1 MSGAPAADGPATGGP
16 GARDREAAVARVS
29 GLGCDLRGLTA
40 VVAGVGLSG
49 FSAADALL
57 ERGAQVTVVD
67 DTRPVEGSAAAERA
81 HLLDVLGARLLLGED
96 AARLAADPEPLLR
109 GVDLV
114 VASPGWRPTHPVL
127 AAADRLGVVVW
138 GEVEL
143 AWRLQGPDGPPW
155 LAVTGTNGKTTTVE
169 LLGQVLTAAGLRA
182 RTAGNIGTPIVDVV
196 RDVAEDGTPGYDVVA
211 LELSSFQLHLVRTV
225 SPYASVCL
233 NVAPDHLD
241 WHGGYDG
248 YRHDKGQVYERT
260 RVACLY
266 NLADPVTEQLVR
278 DADVV
283 EGCRAVGFGLGA
295 PGVGDLGV
303 VDGLLVD
310 RGFIAERDRAAAELA
325 SVQDLVGLAGDP
337 VPDHVVANALA
348 AAALARALGVPAEAV
363 RDGLRG
369 AHLPPH
375 RAAVLG
381 EVAGV
386 RYVDDSK
393 ATNPHAAD
401 ASLGSATQVVWVAGG
416 LAKGADY
423 DDLVARHAPRLRAA
437 VLIGADRGLVAA
449 ALRRHAPQIPVALV
463 DPPDTGRVGALD
475 VAAAGRFMDEVVAT
489 ATSLAVPGATV
500 LLAPAAASMDQFT
513 SYVARGEAFAGAVAR
528 LAGPTSPSGPLSAG
542 S

>member
-1 MSGAPAADGPATGGP
+1 MND
-16 GARDREAAVARVS
+16 RDRDGAVSRVS
-29 GLGCDLRGLTA
+29 GLDCDLRGLSA
-40 VVAGVGLSG
+40 VVAGLGLSG

-57 ERGAQVTVVD
+57 ERGATVTVVD
-67 DTRPVEGSAAAERA
+67 DTEPAETSPAGERA
-81 HLLDVLGARLLLGED
+81 RLLAVLGARLVLGG
-96 AARLAADPEPLLR
+96 AAAALAQDPEPLLHD
-109 GVDLV
+109 VDLV
-114 VASPGWRPTHPVL
+114 IASPGWRPTHPVL

-155 LAVTGTNGKTTTVE
+155 LVVTGTNGKTTTVE

-196 RDVAEDGTPGYDVVA
+196 RDVGPDGAPGCDVVA
-211 LELSSFQLHLVRTV
+211 VELSSFQLHLVRTV

-241 WHGGYDG
+241 WHGGYEA
-248 YRHDKGQVYERT
+248 YRAAKGQVYERT
-260 RVACLY
+260 QVACLH

-295 PGVGDLGV
+295 PVEGDLGV

-375 RAAVLG
+375 RAALLG

-386 RYVDDSK
+386 RWVDDSK

-401 ASLGSATQVVWVAGG
+401 ASLGSAEQVVWIAGG

-423 DDLVARHAPRLRAA
+423 DDLVARHARRLQAA
-437 VLIGADRGLVAA
+437 VLIGVDRELVAA
-449 ALRRHAPQIPVALV
+449 ALRRHAPQIPLVLV
-463 DPPDTGRVGALD
+463 DPPDNGRVGALD
-475 VAAAGRFMDEVVAT
+475 AAEAGRFMDDVVA
-489 ATSLAVPGATV
+489 AAASLARPGATV

-528 LAGPTSPSGPLSAG
+528 LSGGSSIGGPATAG